1 MTMARGGVRLALVSL
16 MALFGIACGSSP
28 GKIPTCTVGG
38 TVTGLSGTPTAL
50 VLQNNG
56 GDDLTI
62 TANQSFTFP
71 SIVGRGETFQV
82 TVKTQPTCPSYT
94 CTVSGGSGTA
104 LANVTSVVVD
114 CAQNSKVTLFAANW
128 GDTSIYATDNVGG
141 LTSTDPVPSRKLTYA
156 SGSHDFGGFDA
167 LAIDRARDLAYFSDR
182 ASNQVAVIA
191 NASTASGDLTP
202 ARAIVLQLSSKPSGL
217 ALDPGPH
224 DRLYVATAYG
234 LMIFAGASTASGS
247 PTPTALIPATTSF
260 APSALALDT
269 KHDRLFVA
277 SYTTD
282 EISVFDAASTLTSS
296 SAPIR
301 TLALP
306 NELPAAISVDTCSD
320 RLYVGIGYIT
330 PPASDDGAV
339 LIFNGAGA
347 LHGTL
352 GTDFTPDATI
362 SSASA
367 IGGLTIDD
375 GDRLY
380 TTLDV
385 TPSSTVTIYEGAST
399 LSGNVSITGKAIDG
413 AVSSAYGL
421 DFISH
426 P

>member
-1 MTMARGGVRLALVSL
+1 MARGGVRLALVSL
-16 MALFGIACGSSP
+16 VALFGIACGSSP

-38 TVTGLSGTPTAL
+38 TVSGLSGTPTAL
-50 VLQNNG
+50 VIQNDG

-62 TANQSFTFP
+62 TANGSFTFP
-71 SIVGRGETFQV
+71 TSVGRGETFQV
-82 TVKTQPTCPSYT
+82 TVKSQPTCPGYT
-94 CTVSGGSGTA
+94 CTVSGGTGTA
-104 LANVTSVVVD
+104 IASVTSVSID
-114 CAQNSKVTLFAANW
+114 CALNSKVTLFAANF
-128 GDTSIYATDNVGG
+128 GTPTASIYATDNVGG
-141 LTSTDPVPSRKLTYA
+141 LSSTDPIPSRELAYSSA
-156 SGSHDFGGFDA
+156 SHDFGGFDS
-167 LAIDRARDLAYFSDR
+167 LAIDRARDLAYVSDR
-182 ASNQVAVIA
+182 IGNQIAVIA
-191 NASTASGDLTP
+191 NLSSATGDLTP
-202 ARAIVLQLSSKPSGL
+202 ARTIVLQLSSNPKGM

-234 LMIFAGASTASGS
+234 LMIFAGASSTSGS

-269 KHDRLFVA
+269 KQDRLFVA

-296 SAPIR
+296 SVPSR

-320 RLYVGIGYIT
+320 RLYVGIGYLT

-339 LIFNGAGA
+339 LIFNGAGT

-352 GTDFTPDATI
+352 GTDVTPAATI

-367 IGGLTIDD
+367 IGGIAIDD

-385 TPSSTVTIYEGAST
+385 TPSTAVIIYEGASA
-399 LSGNVSITGKAIDG
+399 LSGSVSTAGKAVSG